1 MSSSL
6 LQYIYFFL
14 HLTFS
19 CMIVIELSIAEF
31 SLQIFILTKQSTFTR
46 GKRDIK
52 ECMNYSKKISHFI
65 LKFVFFFKEN
75 LSQFRT

>member
-19 CMIVIELSIAEF
+19 FMIVELSIAEF